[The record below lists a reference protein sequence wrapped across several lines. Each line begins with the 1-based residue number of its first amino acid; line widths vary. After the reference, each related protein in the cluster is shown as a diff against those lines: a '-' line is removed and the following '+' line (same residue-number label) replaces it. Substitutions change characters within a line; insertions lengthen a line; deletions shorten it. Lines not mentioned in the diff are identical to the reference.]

1 MMNFYE
7 SMESLTSSLHR
18 WVAISWHIKGVRS
31 NDPFKGSI
39 HALEKLVENKKNH
52 SLSCSCLP
60 SASYCRRETLSAGRT
75 PLKSLTAYWLMCSI
89 VNVFVNER
97 GKWKVTYT
105 VPTEFWRAQHF
116 CRLESS
122 WAFRI
127 CFIASHI
134 HKRKTCRSHVW
145 DEFHKFTQLWDA
157 EPK

>member
-52 SLSCSCLP
+52 LLSCSLPAFCLLLP
-60 SASYCRRETLSAGRT
+60 TRNFVCW
-75 PLKSLTAYWLMCSI
+75 AYAFEIFDCLLADELH

-97 GKWKVTYT
+97 TKWKVNYT
-105 VPTEFWRAQHF
+105 VPTEFWRALHF
-116 CRLESS
+116 CPLESS

-127 CFIASHI
+127 CLTHTLTKNF
-134 HKRKTCRSHVW
+134 RRSHFW
-145 DEFHKFTQLWDA
+145 DEF
-157 EPK
+157 